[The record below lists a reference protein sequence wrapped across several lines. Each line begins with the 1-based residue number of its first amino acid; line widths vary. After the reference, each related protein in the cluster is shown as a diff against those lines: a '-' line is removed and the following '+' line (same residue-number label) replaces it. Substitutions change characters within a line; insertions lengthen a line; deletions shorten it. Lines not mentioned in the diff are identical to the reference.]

1 MSYTISE
8 IEQLVLTELDK
19 APLNTYC
26 KAFEQYDGQ
35 FNVDDLKG
43 LTKRLPACFVA
54 WSGDR
59 FSEVTT
65 LVTYNVAM
73 RISVIVAAQSLRGN
87 FKAKDDD
94 KGASQMADDVKTL
107 LHKNNLGKSD
117 IVGLELVGRQPLIV
131 EPQLAVYGLDFQL
144 EFID

>member
-1 MSYTISE
+1 MSYTIAT
-8 IEQLVLTELDK
+8 IEQLVLTELGK

-35 FNVDDLKG
+35 FDVDDLKS

-59 FSEVTT
+59 FNAVTALT
-65 LVTYNVAM
+65 TYNVAM
-73 RISVIVAAQSLRGN
+73 RISVIVAAQSLRG
-87 FKAKDDD
+87 KYEAKGDG

-117 IVGLELVGRQPLIV
+117 IVGLELVGRQALIV